1 MLEFPPSP
9 ADNPPDDEE
18 AFRQDRWPPG
28 ERPRA
33 ASPRMEKR
41 AMKKLF
47 VKTYGRQMN
56 APARRRRA
64 WKNAP

>member
-9 ADNPPDDEE
+9 ADNPPNDEE
-18 AFRQDRWPPG
+18 AFRQDLWLPD
-28 ERPRA
+28 ECPRA

-47 VKTYGRQMN
+47 VKTHGCQMN

-64 WKNAP
+64 WKSAP